1 MSSRPQ
7 QRKVDFHRVPLRRVV
22 ATNDA
27 YVCGICRSRYN
38 EIDQAE
44 HCLDICT
51 QEFLAE
57 LPIETVRVFGVHK
70 FRCRLCGRDFADHPS
85 ALDCAKDCRDRFL
98 ARSTEVPADGQF
110 IAKQRK
116 RYVSKPKPMKVKLIA
131 PYRLR
136 NLINDDEIDKEV
148 ANAESGG
155 QAQEGADGSNGA
167 DKPAEKMF
175 RRKSDL
181 KDKFIRL
188 GAEYQC
194 SYCQKL
200 FYTKVEV
207 LACFDAHPEEEEIDP
222 NSVAAAQAAAPIKPK
237 KNS

>member
-1 MSSRPQ
+1 MSTRQQ
-7 QRKVDFHRVPLRRVV
+7 QRKFENHRVPLRRVV
-22 ATNDA
+22 ATNEA
-27 YVCGICRSRYN
+27 YVCGICRGKYN
-38 EIDQAE
+38 EIHQAE

-70 FRCRLCGRDFADHPS
+70 FRCRFCGRDFADHPS

-98 ARSTEVPADGQF
+98 ERSTEVPATGQF
-110 IAKQRK
+110 VAKKRN
-116 RYVSKPKPMKVKLIA
+116 RYVSRPKPTKFKTIA

-136 NLINDDEIDKEV
+136 NMISQDDIDKEV
-148 ANAESGG
+148 ADAENGGLNSGG
-155 QAQEGADGSNGA
+155 GTGADGQN
-167 DKPAEKMF
+167 KTQEKMF

-181 KDKFIRL
+181 KDKFIRQ

-194 SYCQKL
+194 TYCIKMY
-200 FYTKVEV
+200 YTKVEV

-222 NSVAAAQAAAPIKPK
+222 NAVAPAPAPAQKAK
-237 KNS
+237 K